1 MSSLQARGVT
11 VRFVDR
17 TVLDGVDVSVADGE
31 WVALV
36 GRNGCGKTTL
46 LRVLGGL
53 RAPDAGE
60 VLVNGRSLRSLSRR
74 QIAREVAVLPQSM
87 PSVPGLTVR
96 QLVRQGRYAVHGPLG
111 MLMGGEDAQV
121 REAMSAT
128 GVEDHADEL
137 IDRLSGGERQRV
149 RLALALAQ
157 DTSILLLDE
166 PTTYLDIG
174 HQLEVLE
181 LVRRLQR
188 ERGLSVVTVL
198 HDLEQAAR
206 YADRVVALREGSV
219 HAEGPTAEVVDEELL
234 ASVFGVDG
242 RVRQDELTGRPLCTY
257 DSVRSDSA

>member
-1 MSSLQARGVT
+1 MSALQANGVT
-11 VRFVDR
+11 VRFGDR
-17 TVLDGVDVSVADGE
+17 VVLDGVDLAVSEGE

-46 LRVLGGL
+46 LRALGGL

-60 VLVNGRSLRSLSRR
+60 VLVRGRALRALSRR

-96 QLVRQGRYAVHGPLG
+96 QLVRQGRYAVRGPLG
-111 MLMGGEDAQV
+111 MLAGGDDAQV
-121 REAMSAT
+121 REAMAVT
-128 GVEDHADEL
+128 GVESCADEL
-137 IDRLSGGERQRV
+137 VDRLSGGERQRV

-181 LVRRLQR
+181 LVRRLQH

-206 YADRVVALREGSV
+206 FADRVVALRHGAV
-219 HAEGPTAEVVDEELL
+219 HTEGPTAEVVDEELL
-234 ASVFGVDG
+234 AAVFGVSG
-242 RVRQDELTGRPLCTY
+242 RVWLDELTGRPLCTY
-257 DSVRSDSA
+257 DSVHAEQ

>member
-1 MSSLQARGVT
+1 MSALQANEVT
-11 VRFVDR
+11 VRFGDR
-17 TVLDGVDVSVADGE
+17 VVLDGVDLAVSDGE

-46 LRVLGGL
+46 LRALGGL
-53 RAPDAGE
+53 HAPDAGE
-60 VLVNGRSLRSLSRR
+60 VLVRGRALRALSRR

-96 QLVRQGRYAVHGPLG
+96 QLVRQGRYAVRGPLG
-111 MLMGGEDAQV
+111 MLAGGDDAQV
-121 REAMSAT
+121 REAMAVT
-128 GVEDHADEL
+128 GVEPCADEL
-137 IDRLSGGERQRV
+137 VDRLSGGERQRV

-206 YADRVVALREGSV
+206 YADRVVALRDGAV
-219 HAEGPTAEVVDEELL
+219 HTEGPTAEVVDEELL
-234 ASVFGVDG
+234 AAVFGVSG
-242 RVRQDELTGRPLCTY
+242 RVWLDELTGRPLCTY
-257 DSVRSDSA
+257 DSVHAEQ